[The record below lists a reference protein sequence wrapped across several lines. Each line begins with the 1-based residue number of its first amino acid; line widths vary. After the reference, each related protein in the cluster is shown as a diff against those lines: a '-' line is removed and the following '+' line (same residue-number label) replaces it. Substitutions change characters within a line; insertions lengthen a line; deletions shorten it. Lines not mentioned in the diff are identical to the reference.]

1 MANIQHSALTDP
13 NLHEPK
19 GASTAASGK
28 VYVANGSGS
37 GAWEYSAGHA
47 YGDLYITGSSTSQTL
62 AASSALSK
70 LNPTG
75 AWTANGYQ
83 NITPSAAN
91 GQFTV
96 TQGGKY
102 QLDFWIVFET
112 AAIASGATY
121 NFHYATNGTP
131 STRKV
136 YVKKTSNGVDT
147 LHVAS
152 NGYSTFAANDIISIY
167 VGGDATSSSTAII
180 AKEVGFSCLLIDPI

>member
-1 MANIQHSALTDP
+1 MANIQHSVLTDP
-13 NLHEPK
+13 QLHEPK

-37 GAWEYSAGHA
+37 GAWQFIAGHS
-47 YGDLYITGSSTSQTL
+47 YGDLYITGSSVSQTL
-62 AASSALSK
+62 SAASALAK

-91 GQFTV
+91 GQFRI
-96 TQGGKY
+96 TQAGIY
-102 QLDFWIVFET
+102 QLDFWVVFET
-112 AAIASGATY
+112 AAIASGAAY
-121 NFHYATNGTP
+121 NFHYAVNGTA

-147 LHVAS
+147 LHLAS
-152 NGYSTFAANDIISIY
+152 NGYVTLAANDVISIS
-167 VGGDATSSSTAII
+167 VGGDGTSSSTAII
-180 AKEVGFSCLLIDPI
+180 VKEAGLNCLLIDPS

>member
-1 MANIQHSALTDP
+1 MTDP

-28 VYVANGSGS
+28 VYVANGSGT
-37 GAWEYSAGHA
+37 GAWQYIAGHS

-62 AASSALSK
+62 SAASALAK

-75 AWTANGYQ
+75 AWTLNGYQ
-83 NITPSAAN
+83 NITPSATN

-96 TQGGKY
+96 TQAGVY
-102 QLDFWIVFET
+102 QLNLWVIFET
-112 AAIASGATY
+112 AAIASGTAY
-121 NFHYATNGTP
+121 NFHYAVNGTA

-136 YVKKTSNGVDT
+136 YTKKTTNNVDT
-147 LHVAS
+147 LHVSS
-152 NGYSTFAANDIISIY
+152 NGYVTLAASDVISIS

-180 AKEVGFSCLLIDPI
+180 VKEASFNCLLVDPA